1 MLALL
6 LAGMLGIGAAFAAQQ
21 AEEPKDVIFTI
32 WDGSGAVVHEAVRGE
47 GEGPAPSAEREI
59 PALLSAPRPKYPKRL
74 IGLGMTGWV
83 RLKFTINERGEVE
96 DPEVLES
103 APRTYFVRAALQAIS
118 RYRFAPPMLDGAPV
132 ALPDVTVRMLF
143 EPD

>member
-1 MLALL
+1 MVALM
-6 LAGMLGIGAAFAAQQ
+6 LAGMLGIGTAFAAQ
-21 AEEPKDVIFTI
+21 AEEPEKDVIFTI
-32 WDGSGAVVHEAVRGE
+32 WDDSGAVVHEAVRGE
-47 GEGPAPSAEREI
+47 GEGPAPGAEREI
-59 PALLSAPRPKYPKRL
+59 PPLLAAPQAKYPKRL

-103 APRTYFVRAALQAIS
+103 APRTYFVRAAIQAIKK
-118 RYRFAPPMLDGAPV
+118 YRFAPPMLDGVPT
-132 ALPDVTVRMLF
+132 ALPDVQVRILF

>member
-1 MLALL
+1 MLALM
-6 LAGMLGIGAAFAAQQ
+6 LAGMLGIGTAFAAQ
-21 AEEPKDVIFTI
+21 AEEKDVLFTI
-32 WDGSGAVVHEAVRGE
+32 WDGSGAVVHEAVRGA

-59 PALLSAPRPKYPKRL
+59 PPLLAAPRPKYPKRL

-103 APRTYFVRAALQAIS
+103 APRTYFARAALQAIS
-118 RYRFAPPMLDGAPV
+118 RYRFAPPMLDGAPA

>member
-1 MLALL
+1 MVALM
-6 LAGMLGIGAAFAAQQ
+6 LAGMLGIGAAFAAQ
-21 AEEPKDVIFTI
+21 AEEPEKDVIFTI
-32 WDGSGAVVHEAVRGE
+32 WDDSGAVVHEAVRGE
-47 GEGPAPSAEREI
+47 GEGPAAEREI
-59 PALLSAPRPKYPKRL
+59 PPLLAAPQAKYPKRL

-103 APRTYFVRAALQAIS
+103 APRTYFVRAAIQAIKK
-118 RYRFAPPMLDGAPV
+118 YRFAPPMLDGAPA
-132 ALPDVTVRMLF
+132 ALPDVQVRILF